1 MKNLMSSLVLV
12 CASIAPANAGD
23 SITLDAALAR
33 TAQRPQLKL
42 AQFDVTA
49 AQEARNVAGTALYNP
64 VLSVEAGPQFGG
76 VPTSPLVSIGIDQT
90 IERGGK
96 RDARRQTAA
105 SYQQLAQATFT
116 DDARRARTATWQ
128 AFEHALIAKQRMA
141 VLLQV
146 EQFTR
151 QLLETARKA
160 QTAGG
165 VTQLRINTLLAEQ
178 GRARQARAMGELD
191 VQRSNAALAD
201 AIGANADEEL
211 DPTGELAAV
220 VTAPPIAPPIAPPNA
235 PPNAPPAAVSTPHS
249 TLAVASATI
258 EVANAEQRSADA
270 DAVVDI
276 TIGLGY
282 AYQAAPDSQHAIT
295 ARLSIPLG
303 LRNHNERARAHARRL
318 TQRAELTRDIIGIEL
333 ARRTQTAQQ
342 NVATAAAAVIGFDQT
357 VTTKLSDNLA
367 LAQDAF
373 ARGAIDF
380 VELTMTQRDL
390 VAARLAQLDAYAS
403 WVDAWAAWLDATG
416 AAVQP

>member
-42 AQFDVTA
+42 AQLDVTA

-178 GRARQARAMGELD
+178 GRARQAHAMGELD
-191 VQRSNAALAD
+191 VQRSVAALAD

-220 VTAPPIAPPIAPPNA
+220 VTAPPTAT
-235 PPNAPPAAVSTPHS
+235 PAVVSTPHS